1 MNNDNKKIA
10 TNTIFLYIR
19 MRVVLG
25 LSLYTTR
32 VVLNILGI
40 VDYGIYNIVCG
51 FVSMFAFLNNSLAN
65 GVQRFYN
72 FKKGKCSSNEIPDVY
87 STSLAI
93 LAILVMIVF
102 CLLETLGVWYIYN
115 KMIIPAERFEAAFWI
130 FQCSVVSLIF
140 VILQVPYSAAILA
153 FERMDFYAFVSIIDA
168 ILKLLIVL
176 ILPYSTLDNLG
187 LYGVL
192 SLLVSVSNFILY
204 YCYSKKHFNK
214 ELQLKKIKNRKL
226 FKEITT
232 FSGWN
237 VFGTFA
243 YMIKDQG
250 LNVLL
255 NAFFGPIVNAAKG
268 VAMQV
273 NSALQGFS
281 TNIVAA
287 IRPQL
292 VQSYSAGN
300 VMRVENL
307 MFSMSRMIFVM
318 LFCLSLPIIM
328 ELNFILH
335 IWLSDSIPEYTII
348 FTDLVLVNMIITS
361 MNTPLSQVVH
371 ATGRMRNYQVCTSF
385 VICTILPISW
395 GLLKLGYSPV
405 STFVVC
411 IIVSIFNQVVCLFL
425 LRKIFPFS
433 IKSYV
438 VKIVMPCI
446 VLSGFSLIVPMTIKV
461 LISEGYP
468 RLVINTLTTVLATVL
483 LSYLVVFSKDE
494 KKLMNEF
501 VQRFRKRI

>member
-1 MNNDNKKIA
+1 M
-10 TNTIFLYIR
+10 L
-19 MRVVLG
+19 VVLG
-25 LSLYTTR
+25 ISLYTTR

-176 ILPYSTLDNLG
+176 ILPYSTLDNLV

-292 VQSYSAGN
+292 VQSYSACN

-307 MFSMSRMIFVM
+307 MFNSSRMIFVM

>member
-1 MNNDNKKIA
+1 
-10 TNTIFLYIR
+10 
-19 MRVVLG
+19 
-25 LSLYTTR
+25 
-32 VVLNILGI
+32 
-40 VDYGIYNIVCG
+40 
-51 FVSMFAFLNNSLAN
+51 
-65 GVQRFYN
+65 
-72 FKKGKCSSNEIPDVY
+72 
-87 STSLAI
+87 
-93 LAILVMIVF
+93 
-102 CLLETLGVWYIYN
+102 
-115 KMIIPAERFEAAFWI
+115 
-130 FQCSVVSLIF
+130 
-140 VILQVPYSAAILA
+140 
-153 FERMDFYAFVSIIDA
+153 
-168 ILKLLIVL
+168 
-176 ILPYSTLDNLG
+176 
-187 LYGVL
+187 
-192 SLLVSVSNFILY
+192 
-204 YCYSKKHFNK
+204 
-214 ELQLKKIKNRKL
+214 
-226 FKEITT
+226 
-232 FSGWN
+232 
-237 VFGTFA
+237 
-243 YMIKDQG
+243 
-250 LNVLL
+250 
-255 NAFFGPIVNAAKG
+255 
-268 VAMQV
+268 MQV

>member
-1 MNNDNKKIA
+1 
-10 TNTIFLYIR
+10 

-93 LAILVMIVF
+93 LEILVMIVF

>member
-10 TNTIFLYIR
+10 KNTIFLYIR
-19 MRVVLG
+19 MLVVLG
-25 LSLYTTR
+25 ISLYTTR

-176 ILPYSTLDNLG
+176 ILPYSTLDNLV

-243 YMIKDQG
+243 YMIKGQG

>member
-1 MNNDNKKIA
+1 M
-10 TNTIFLYIR
+10 L
-19 MRVVLG
+19 VVLG
-25 LSLYTTR
+25 ISLYTTR

-176 ILPYSTLDNLG
+176 ILPYSTLDNLV

>member
-1 MNNDNKKIA
+1 M
-10 TNTIFLYIR
+10 L
-19 MRVVLG
+19 VVLG
-25 LSLYTTR
+25 ISLYTTR

-130 FQCSVVSLIF
+130 FQSSVVSLIF

-176 ILPYSTLDNLG
+176 ILPYSTLDNLV

-335 IWLSDSIPEYTII
+335 IWLSDIIPEYTII

>member
-10 TNTIFLYIR
+10 KNTIFLYIR
-19 MRVVLG
+19 MLVVLG
-25 LSLYTTR
+25 ISLYTTR

-176 ILPYSTLDNLG
+176 ILPYSTLDNLV